1 LVRTRSQLW
10 PRDEPSARTRGAR
23 GDADRR
29 PLDLAALR
37 SLSAEALVRILDEL
51 TPAELRKLCTRQNK
65 EDTYVLGWTTIAL
78 RGCYMDRQVAVVI
91 LTALALT
98 ALTGYVMTAA
108 RAAGKRLSVREDQAA
123 TAMAMVAMTLGVG
136 LVEDTPRR
144 AALLLAG
151 VVGLGAWVLVG
162 VVRRRAR

>member
-65 EDTYVLGWTTIAL
+65 EDTCVLGWARWGAQRAGRTL
-78 RGCYMDRQVAVVI
+78 PS
-91 LTALALT
+91 L
-98 ALTGYVMTAA
+98 YV
-108 RAAGKRLSVREDQAA
+108 AA
-123 TAMAMVAMTLGVG
+123 TWI
-136 LVEDTPRR
+136 DTSR
-144 AALLLAG
+144 A
-151 VVGLGAWVLVG
+151 
-162 VVRRRAR
+162 